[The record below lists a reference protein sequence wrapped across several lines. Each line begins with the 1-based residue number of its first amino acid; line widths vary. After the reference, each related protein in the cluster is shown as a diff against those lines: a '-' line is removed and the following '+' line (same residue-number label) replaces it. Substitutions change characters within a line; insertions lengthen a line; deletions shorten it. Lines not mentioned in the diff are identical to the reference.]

1 MDYRGNGHTNTCGD
15 PDCNWE
21 CLIPEPKSSKYSFCD
36 KFGDEIIDLTKSDD
50 TSSEESDDTSSEKS
64 DDTSESDDDATNV
77 SDSDEDQN
85 DASEPEDTESDN
97 SVFDCE
103 SDESDD
109 LNSAD

>member
-21 CLIPEPKSSKYSFCD
+21 CLIPEPKSNKFPIFD
-36 KFGDEIIDLTKSDD
+36 KFAHEIIDLTQSGG
-50 TSSEESDDTSSEKS
+50 TSSEES

-77 SDSDEDQN
+77 SDSDEDRN
-85 DASEPEDTESDN
+85 DVSEAESDN

-103 SDESDD
+103 SDESVYD
-109 LNSAD
+109 LTSAD